1 MNLIQRLYRTPLA
14 ARTPRGDVMTPF
26 PDITRVLDRFFE
38 DPWTNAPEALEA
50 PVMLAPAVDI
60 EETDA
65 NIVIKAELPGVEL
78 KDIDVSIHD
87 GLLTIS
93 GQKHEAIER
102 KEKNFY
108 RAERRFG
115 AFKRVF
121 DLPEGI
127 DPSKLVADFENGVLT
142 INVPKPPAA
151 RPRHIEIKSTEPK
164 KQPKQVPVGA
174 S

>member
-26 PDITRVLDRFFE
+26 PDIARVFDRFFE
-38 DPWTNAPEALEA
+38 EPWLAAPEALEA
-50 PVMLAPAVDI
+50 PPMLAPAVDV
-60 EETDA
+60 EETDTQ
-65 NIVIKAELPGVEL
+65 IIIKAELPGVEL
-78 KDIDVSIHD
+78 KDIDVSIND

-93 GQKHEAIER
+93 GQKTEATER

-127 DPSKLVADFENGVLT
+127 DPSKLIAEFENGVLT
-142 INVPKPPAA
+142 VNVPKPPAA
-151 RPRHIEIKSTEPK
+151 RPRHIEIKTNEPR